1 MIDWAKT
8 IIGILSA
15 LLIAGVIA
23 LWKLIGGK
31 VNKSDLAQAIENL
44 DKDVKA
50 VNGRLDQS
58 LVVIAQ
64 AVTKTDLIDKMS
76 TVSMRADDK
85 DVRITR
91 DVTEL
96 KTDLK
101 VLAEKVTAV
110 DKKLDELPSRVASLE
125 QTRNQNQNRSSP

>member
-31 VNKSDLAQAIENL
+31 VNKSDLAQAIEDL

-76 TVSMRADDK
+76 TASMRADDK

-125 QTRNQNQNRSSP
+125 QTRNQNQK